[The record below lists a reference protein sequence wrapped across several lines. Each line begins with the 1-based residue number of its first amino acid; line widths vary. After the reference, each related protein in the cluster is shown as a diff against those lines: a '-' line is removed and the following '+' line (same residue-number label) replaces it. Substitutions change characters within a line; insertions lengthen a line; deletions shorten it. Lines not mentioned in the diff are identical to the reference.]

1 MTSDKRAFERF
12 FYEHQALI
20 VVPGFAPVGCQMSN
34 VCAGG
39 MWVSE
44 IDSPG
49 LPRHL
54 QKLLSR
60 GQAQWAEVHLFCS
73 LDGREEHFA
82 LPAEVRRSQPD
93 GIGLRFI
100 ETQETLVTSLQRLAR
115 QLGAKRL
122 NVLPRSVRESATQQF
137 TEDAEVGFAE
147 LCEAFLTRVFSPA
160 TMASGERKGE
170 DSPESFATDLK
181 RLANLRP
188 FWRDALL
195 RGWRNALGE
204 LFAEAPKDSS
214 RPELSVVDKRQF
226 ENWLEIQQIANR
238 LGELYRSEIFRLN
251 QYLGQVIRRPIED
264 RQNPVS
270 PTGLCQLLHDFQ
282 ERESREGGLEK
293 AHLLQLNAA
302 FEATLATILGRLY
315 ERLENRFRQL
325 GLRAVD
331 LQSVRHVSGPVTRNE
346 DVRAEPVPVTGT
358 EEQADRAVAAPS
370 RASGATASVPS
381 PPSPAARNA
390 SVIDFMA
397 ALKKRHGEEEK
408 PEFILGRDSALQ
420 VLRAGRERVQ
430 QLSQQGDLSIEDLL
444 NQLSS
449 DGTGGHIS
457 ADVKER
463 FQIVDQ
469 VVQLPGTCD
478 QETSQL
484 LMRLKAPLAEA
495 LLHDDGF
502 LSDADHPVRRFV
514 NHVFRLLQ
522 SETVLSKA
530 SRNLLT
536 ESVEALARSP
546 DQPQVIQAL
555 TTRLEE
561 GLEKHLRVFEHT
573 AERISRKYEGQ
584 ARLYRARV
592 QIGQRLDAMFD
603 QSKVPLI
610 LLTLLDAGLQHRLVL
625 DALKDQGAK
634 DTLSRDLGRLRDLS
648 VFLTGIALDTL
659 PAEVDLNRAFERV
672 LSQLSSAL
680 ADSYKPIEAR
690 AALDE
695 LKDLLHDPALI
706 EFVPY
711 VSRIPEPE
719 EGAALNDLSG
729 DEGLDRWLKRISELK
744 VGDWLEWNQPGESDQ
759 RLRLVWSDEEAVR
772 FVFLSEQGLQ
782 EKQMSL
788 EAVAKAMRDG
798 HLKVSSQAHPEWV
811 DQCLFQLVNDLYSK
825 MAFQAVHD
833 PLTGCLYRHEME
845 KHLHFTVLRCKSERQ
860 MAALIWLDIDQFKVI
875 NSSYGTQVGDGVL
888 EQVGRLLDA
897 WLQTE
902 QCEFRLARMGGNE
915 FALLVYPSDYTTA
928 LDRTQTLIRRF
939 SQHAFDFEGIRLF
952 ASLSGGI
959 IMLNGESPAPGEI
972 INRATL
978 ACGVAK
984 KKGGNQAHIFRETD
998 EGQLHQKQLFDWARQ
1013 IDQMVSENRL
1023 GLRIQKII
1031 STEPGRLPK
1040 YEVLLQLPKG
1050 ENDAPISPQV
1060 FIEAAERFRRSV
1072 LVDRWV
1078 VHRVLEWMRQNPEKL
1093 ESLSELTINLSGH
1106 SMSDDEFLHFLEN
1119 EFRRGGFP
1127 ANKVC
1132 FELTETAA
1140 VASLHYT
1147 ADFIRSLRRFECRF
1161 ALDDFGT
1168 GFSSYAYLQSFPV
1181 DYLKIDG
1188 IFIREIDSNLTNYA
1202 MVKSITELGHYLGIE
1217 IIAECIEN
1225 QAAADAVDELGV
1237 QWLQGWHVEKPRP
1250 LSSL

>member
-1 MTSDKRAFERF
+1 MTSDKRAHERF

-44 IDSPG
+44 VDSPG

-54 QKLLSR
+54 QKQLSR

-73 LDGREEHFA
+73 LEGREEHFA
-82 LPAEVRRSQPD
+82 LPAEIRRSQAD
-93 GIGLRFI
+93 GIGLRFL
-100 ETQETLVTSLQRLAR
+100 ETQESLVSVLQRMSR

-122 NVLPRSVRESATQQF
+122 NVLPRNVRQAAIRHF
-137 TEDAEVGFAE
+137 TEEAEVGFAE
-147 LCEAFLTRVFSPA
+147 LCEAFLTRVFSEGA
-160 TMASGERKGE
+160 ASTRKE
-170 DSPESFATDLK
+170 DDAAAPFMQDLK
-181 RLANLRP
+181 RLVNLRP

-195 RGWRNALGE
+195 QGWKGALKS
-204 LFAEAPKDSS
+204 LFAETQADTL
-214 RPELSVVDKRQF
+214 RQELSVVDKKQF

-238 LGELYRSEIFRLN
+238 LGELYRTEIYRLN
-251 QYLGQVIRRPIED
+251 QYLGQVVRRPVED

-282 ERESREGGLEK
+282 EKESREGGLEK
-293 AHLLQLNAA
+293 VHLQQLNAA
-302 FEATLATILGRLY
+302 YESTLATVLGGLY
-315 ERLENRFRQL
+315 ERLDDRFQQL

-331 LQSVRHVSGPVTRNE
+331 LQSVRHISGLPGKEHDAQPVTPSSEGVASASTAAGNRSEVGNE
-346 DVRAEPVPVTGT
+346 ASLHPIGVPG
-358 EEQADRAVAAPS
+358 EKS
-370 RASGATASVPS
+370 ASVL
-381 PPSPAARNA
+381 
-390 SVIDFMA
+390 DFMA
-397 ALKKRHGEEEK
+397 AFQKRQESEDK
-408 PEFILGRDSALQ
+408 ADTVLGRETALQ
-420 VLRAGRERVQ
+420 VLRTGRGRLEG
-430 QLSQQGDLSIEDLL
+430 LSQQGELKAEDLIR
-444 NQLSS
+444 QLMSGEGRES
-449 DGTGGHIS
+449 GRL
-457 ADVKER
+457 APEVRER
-463 FQIVDQ
+463 CQIVDQ
-469 VVQLPGTCD
+469 VLQLPEMCEEDMGA
-478 QETSQL
+478 L
-484 LMRLKAPLAEA
+484 LMRLKAPLVEA
-495 LLHDDGF
+495 LLRDDSF
-502 LSDADHPVRRFV
+502 LSDAGHPVRQFV
-514 NHVFRLLQ
+514 NQVFRLLQ
-522 SETVLSKA
+522 SETVLSKS
-530 SRNLLT
+530 SRALLN
-536 ESVEALARSP
+536 ESVDALAKAA
-546 DQPQVIQAL
+546 DQPQAVAAL
-555 TTRLEE
+555 TQRLSE
-561 GLEKHLRVFEHT
+561 GLERQSRVFEHT

-584 ARLYRARV
+584 ARLYKARV

-625 DALKDQGAK
+625 DALKEQSGN
-634 DTLSRDLGRLRDLS
+634 DTLARDLNRLRDLS

-659 PAEVDLNRAFERV
+659 PSEVDLDKAYERV
-672 LSQLSSAL
+672 TSQVASAL

-695 LKDLLHDPALI
+695 LKTLLDDPSLI

-711 VSRIPEPE
+711 LSRIPEPE
-719 EGAALNDLSG
+719 EGALPADLSA
-729 DEGLDRWLKRISELK
+729 DEGLERWLQRISELK
-744 VGDWLEWNQPGESDQ
+744 VGDWLEWSQPDESDQ
-759 RLRLVWSDEEAVR
+759 RLRLVWSDDEAVR

-788 EAVAKAMRDG
+788 EAVARAMRDG
-798 HLKVSSQAHPEWV
+798 QLRVSTQAHPEWV

-860 MAALIWLDIDQFKVI
+860 MAALVWLDIDQFKVI
-875 NSSYGTQVGDGVL
+875 NSSYGTHIGDGVL
-888 EQVGRLLDA
+888 EQVGRLLGA
-897 WLQTE
+897 WLQNE
-902 QCEFRLARMGGNE
+902 KSEFRLARMGGNE

-928 LDRTQTLIRRF
+928 LDRTQTLIRQF
-939 SQHAFDFEGIRLF
+939 SQHPFDFEGIRLF

-959 IMLNGESPAPGEI
+959 MMLNGESPAPGEI

-1023 GLRIQKII
+1023 GLRIQKIV
-1031 STEPGRLPK
+1031 STDGERLPK
-1040 YEVLLQLPKG
+1040 YEVLLELPKD
-1050 ENDAPISPQV
+1050 ENDTPISPQV

-1078 VHRVLEWMRQNPEKL
+1078 VHRTLEWMRQNPKKL

-1127 ANKVC
+1127 ASKVC

-1188 IFIREIDSNLTNYA
+1188 IFIRDIDANLTNYA

-1250 LSSL
+1250 LATL